1 MKKYRITALFAAFA
15 LFLSGCSQQ
24 TANIIHADG
33 QDGFI
38 LEQRETVTAAELP
51 DYTITTAD
59 EEATSDEA
67 SGESS
72 ETEDE
77 ASETA
82 ASEETEPVTAVTE
95 ATTAVTTEK
104 TTVATTTA
112 ASATEATTVVTTIE
126 ATTVVTTTEAT
137 TPAVSVPSSGT
148 NSYRAVNYSEVK
160 GVWISYIELSSVLTG
175 KSKSQFT
182 AAIKEMYQNCVD
194 MGLNTVFVHARSHGD
209 AYYKSDLYPWS
220 KYVTGTIGN
229 TPDYDPFAIMVEQAH
244 AYGLSIHA
252 WINPLRLCSDSE
264 IGSVSAKYA
273 VGSWY
278 QNSSTRGKYVVKV
291 GSYWYLNPAYEEVTD
306 LIAAGAAEI
315 VAKYNVDGLHIDDYF
330 YPTTDTSFDADAFSA
345 SGYSSLSTF
354 RLSNCDRLVSSLYK
368 AVKGAN
374 STAWFGVSTQGNIDN
389 NYTYMYADVKKWCS
403 NSGYVDY
410 MAPQIY
416 YGFKNSALSFT
427 YNLSQWQSMVSG
439 TGIKLIPGLA
449 VYKVGNYDQWAG
461 TGSGEWQTD
470 TEILKRQIVAAR
482 EAANYGGVV
491 FYSYNYL
498 FEPTENQSAVA
509 AEKSAVE
516 EIL

>member
-1 MKKYRITALFAAFA
+1 MKKSRITALFAAFA
-15 LFLSGCSQQ
+15 LFLSGCAQQ
-24 TANIIHADG
+24 TAHIIHADG

-51 DYTITTAD
+51 DYIPT
-59 EEATSDEA
+59 TSDEET
-67 SGESS
+67 GDETS
-72 ETEDE
+72 EEVPVTDEE

-82 ASEETEPVTAVTE
+82 ASEETEVTAVTQGTTEATAEKTTTTTTTAAEVTTTE
-95 ATTAVTTEK
+95 ATTAVTATE
-104 TTVATTTA
+104 TTTQ
-112 ASATEATTVVTTIE
+112 TVSI
-126 ATTVVTTTEAT
+126 
-137 TPAVSVPSSGT
+137 PSSGT
-148 NSYRAVNYSEVK
+148 NSYQAVNYSEVK

-175 KSKSQFT
+175 KSKSEFT
-182 AAIKEMYQNCVD
+182 AAIKKMYQNCVD
-194 MGLNTVFVHARSHGD
+194 MGLNTVFIHARSHGD
-209 AYYKSDLYPWS
+209 AYYKSDVYPWS
-220 KYVTGTIGN
+220 KYVTGTIGG

-264 IGSVSAKYA
+264 IASVSSEYA

-278 QNSSTRGKYVVKV
+278 QSSATRGKYVVKV

-330 YPTTDTSFDADAFSA
+330 YPTTDASFDSDAFAA
-345 SGYSSLSTF
+345 SGYSSLSAF
-354 RLSNCDRLVSSLYK
+354 RLSNCDRLVSSLYS

-374 STAWFGVSTQGNIDN
+374 SSAWFGVSTQGNIDN

-427 YNLSQWQSMVSG
+427 YNLSQWQNMVSG
-439 TGIKLIPGLA
+439 TSIKLIPGLA

-470 TEILKRQIVAAR
+470 TEILKRQILAAR
-482 EAANYGGVV
+482 EKANYGGVV

-498 FEPTENQSAVA
+498 FEPTENQSAIA

-516 EIL
+516 EIV

>member
-1 MKKYRITALFAAFA
+1 MKKYKITALFAAFA
-15 LFLSGCSQQ
+15 LILSGCAQQ
-24 TANIIHADG
+24 KANIIHADG

-38 LEQRETVTAAELP
+38 LEQRETATAAELP
-51 DYTITTAD
+51 DYVTVVTDDETDTD
-59 EEATSDEA
+59 EEATDVDDDA
-67 SGESS
+67 
-72 ETEDE
+72 ET
-77 ASETA
+77 SETA
-82 ASEETEPVTAVTE
+82 PSEETEPVTAVTE
-95 ATTAVTTEK
+95 ETTAVTSEK
-104 TTVATTTA
+104 TTAAITTA
-112 ASATEATTVVTTIE
+112 ATATEATD
-126 ATTVVTTTEAT
+126 ASTTTSS
-137 TPAVSVPSSGT
+137 VSIPPSGT
-148 NSYRAVNYSEVK
+148 NSYQAVNYNEIK

-175 KSKSQFT
+175 KSKSEFT
-182 AAIKEMYQNCVD
+182 AAIKKMYQNCVD

-220 KYVTGTIGN
+220 KYVTGAIGN
-229 TPDYDPFAIMVEQAH
+229 TPDYDPFAVMVEQAH

-252 WINPLRLCSDSE
+252 WINPLRLCSDSD
-264 IGSVSAKYA
+264 IASVSTKYA
-273 VGSWY
+273 VGGWY
-278 QNSSTRGKYVVKV
+278 QNASTRGKYMVKV
-291 GSYWYLNPAYEEVTD
+291 GNYWYLNPAYEEVTD

-330 YPTTDTSFDADAFSA
+330 YPTTDASFDESAFST
-345 SGYSSLSTF
+345 SGYSSLSSF
-354 RLSNCDRLVSSLYK
+354 RLSNCDRMVRSLYS

-389 NYTYMYADVKKWCS
+389 NYNYMYADVKKWCS

-439 TGIKLIPGLA
+439 TNIKLIPGLA

-470 TEILKRQIVAAR
+470 TEILKRQILAAR
-482 EAANYGGVV
+482 EVANYGGVV

-498 FEPTENQSAVA
+498 FEPTENQSAIT
-509 AEKSAVE
+509 AEKTAIK